1 MKPTQEDA
9 QQSRREIAILQD
21 PDTDKE
27 VAPKPVDFL
36 IAHAGIL
43 RTNICNLQESF
54 AMIHEQDYRA
64 ESHKQLSDRN
74 RTLDL
79 IGSIDDT
86 LRILKAAITTQVEDT
101 IYKLS
106 KHPGCTISHKKLGE
120 RLKPGGWLTDDVILF
135 FLKLLEIYSK
145 ENDSLKVMCLD
156 TTFMGKILSHKDDI
170 EGYDYDKVK
179 GWMKEDVENYDIILC
194 PINIGNRHW
203 TLAAVHIKVKKIQ
216 YYDSLGQKGGKY
228 LQTLRMFLNDKGNT
242 IEWNLVDNASL
253 GPQQQN
259 GYDCG
264 VFVCISALWIM
275 RGKPPSYH
283 QSYISLL
290 GRECIKKSIESGKL
304 NAVDDNY

>member
-101 IYKLS
+101 VYKLS
-106 KHPGCTISHKKLGE
+106 NQITISHKKLGE

-203 TLAAVHIKVKKIQ
+203 TLAAVHIKVKK
-216 YYDSLGQKGGKY
+216 Y
-228 LQTLRMFLNDKGNT
+228 N
-242 IEWNLVDNASL
+242 
-253 GPQQQN
+253 
-259 GYDCG
+259 
-264 VFVCISALWIM
+264 IM
-275 RGKPPSYH
+275 IRWA
-283 QSYISLL
+283 
-290 GRECIKKSIESGKL
+290 KKEGSTCKR
-304 NAVDDNY
+304 